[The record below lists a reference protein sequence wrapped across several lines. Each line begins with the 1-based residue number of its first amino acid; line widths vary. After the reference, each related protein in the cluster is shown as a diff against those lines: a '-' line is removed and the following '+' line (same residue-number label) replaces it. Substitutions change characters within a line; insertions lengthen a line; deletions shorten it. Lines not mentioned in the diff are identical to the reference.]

1 MSADLESFPIDLYPM
16 LATGG
21 ELPQG
26 PGWSFELKWDGI
38 RGLVGIQADGSV
50 TVRTRSGNDAT
61 AQFPELAALSGPA
74 DGHALLL
81 DGEIITFDANGKPS
95 FQRLQGRLGLGASAA
110 LIRAH
115 SIPVLLV
122 IFDLLHLDGYSTR
135 RLPLENRRT
144 LLERLGLGSGPQW
157 HISTPHDDGQLLQA
171 ITRETDQHEGVVAKR
186 LDSPYLPGVRTK
198 NWIKRRNLNI
208 DTFVI
213 GGWIPGDGRR
223 QNSIGSLLI
232 GTPTDDKGST
242 LQSVGRVGT
251 GFTDYELGEL
261 LSLLQ
266 PLVQPHSPFDSDI
279 GDRTAVFTRPEIAVS
294 VEYLAYTDEGV
305 LRSPSYKGRVPR

>member
-1 MSADLESFPIDLYPM
+1 MSADLEPFPIGLNPM
-16 LATGG
+16 LATAG
-21 ELPQG
+21 ELPHG
-26 PGWSFELKWDGI
+26 TGWTYETKWDGI
-38 RGLVGIQADGSV
+38 RGLLAIQADGSV
-50 TVRTRSGNDAT
+50 TVRTRAGNDAT

-81 DGEIITFDANGKPS
+81 DGEVVAFDGDGKPS
-95 FQRLQGRLGLGASAA
+95 FQRLQGRLGLGSSAA

-135 RLPLENRRT
+135 RLPLENRRA
-144 LLERLGLGSGPQW
+144 LLERLELGSGPQW
-157 HISTPHDDGQLLQA
+157 HISPPHDDGQVLQA
-171 ITRETDQHEGVVAKR
+171 ITREAGLEGVVAKR

-232 GTPTDDKGST
+232 GTPTDDRGST

-251 GFTDYELGEL
+251 GFTDDELGEL

-279 GDRTAVFTRPEIAVS
+279 GDRSAVFTRAEIAVS